1 MQARN
6 LIKRIS
12 KILGKVVLGL
22 LVLLF
27 LVIATIHLPPVQ
39 ALITRKLSGYLSS
52 KTEAKVDIERIR
64 FSLLG
69 NVGIDNLSVKDPDNN
84 KIVSAREIT
93 VSVPVLDLIK
103 GDLIFDDIRLAG
115 VDGTLVQTEN
125 GLNIQFILDAFR
137 PAQKMDTTQSA
148 PVKILFRNILLEDIL
163 FEFNSAVNGT
173 SVAVNLGTFTF
184 TGGEFSTKPTAIKAE
199 KLLLQQT
206 IVDVL
211 TTHRADTFSI
221 AGNAK
226 QHHLLLPDFG
236 THINLEIGDIQ
247 FKDNQVSFHR
257 DQVIETQK
265 FDPNHI
271 TVKNIQL
278 VLSDIKM
285 HEDLL
290 AAELNALSAQLPGF
304 VLTRAQAGI
313 SVNPDALTF
322 TNLQLASGTN
332 ELRAAL
338 MLPNDLTSANKTGEV
353 RADIKLQVVPS
364 DLEYFLP
371 DSILNQFRHWGPSV
385 LTVEAFYSMGEG
397 EIKSFNLE
405 TGNSEFH
412 ASGKVSDVFDLD
424 SITWND
430 VEVNAT
436 FGSDFRQIV
445 TPFLQSITLPPT
457 VNLQLKSSGNR
468 KEMMADARLSS
479 VWGNVMANGRMK
491 EMSNNH
497 TFDAT
502 VTSEQV
508 DLGKWMASS
517 SLGPVDMTVKTSG
530 NIGDELTASASGVIN
545 KIEILDQQ
553 INQIIFQGSVL
564 KDSAVVA
571 ISVTDPNYKSE
582 LDSRISFEGQLSLTN
597 HIQFD
602 KFMLGKLLHADSTL
616 TISGD
621 TRSRIVLGD
630 NSIEGFLDGRKM
642 FFHKQLYE
650 FSLDS
655 MIMHALLSPSRSEFT
670 YFTDF
675 ATINLES
682 NFDLR
687 EAGDVIR
694 KQTDA
699 LLNTAAAAHP
709 LGTRSARFDLKLED
723 TSIFKLVGIDVDDF
737 DYLKASG
744 EFNEQQ
750 QQTMLQA
757 STGKFSGYGVSLD
770 SLHSSLS
777 LVRDSIITSLSA
789 ANLYYDSI
797 KLGKLDFNILTN
809 GDTAVSNLVVA
820 GDTIT
825 LLDLRARIVRVDSG
839 RLFYPDKLLV
849 FDHDYYMDPDKA
861 VYLGKNQLAFDHFTI
876 SRDSMEINL
885 NGNHNAF
892 DVSFRN
898 LDLALLNFLVSTDTV
913 VITKGLLSGK
923 VSYTQGQQLNLR
935 AAVDSLMLYNSSPM
949 SIDANAVSE
958 GDHVPFEFRLT
969 NTTNE
974 INLKGTYF
982 SANTEID
989 ASLLLDVNNP
999 ELFTFL
1005 ASGVIEEWHGS
1016 IQGEAAIHGPLQKP
1030 SIKGFIGFRDMGLT
1044 LTNPRLKFYVENDRI
1059 TLDNSSLLFNR
1070 FTLYDQEHNPLT
1082 IDGNIS
1088 YLDYEYLTYN
1098 LKINSDQFT
1107 LFNNPDST
1115 QGQLRGKLVID
1126 SDIVMKGDAKDLPT
1140 GQSGKTID
1148 ARLTVKDAT
1157 QLTVVTAN
1165 DDINLLKAEGIVEFV
1180 DPALLMDSSALMPT
1194 VDFYDSLINTL
1205 PDFTVKA
1212 TVVIEDNATLKV
1224 VIDEQSG
1231 DNLEISGG
1239 AKLELGYDR
1248 TGNLTLDGD
1257 YTVTKGI
1264 YRLSFYDL
1272 VKKNFQLVPG
1282 SSVTWN
1288 GNPKNGDL
1296 NIKAIHSVESN
1307 SIGLI
1312 GHEIGENE
1320 KSIYKRSLDY
1330 QVGININ
1337 GTIES
1342 PVISFS
1348 LDLPQNEKKNYP
1360 VLANKLDRL
1369 RQPEYESELNKQV
1382 FGLLVLG
1389 GFIPETSGSDIN
1401 SSAIVNTALANSV
1414 NSLLASQL
1422 NRFTSQYIKGVNIDV
1437 GIQSYSD
1444 YSAPGGK
1451 TQTAMDFRVS
1461 KSMMNDRLSFQIGGD
1476 FNISQDQ
1483 SGANTGTKNY
1493 RGDIAIIYDLTG
1505 NNDKQLKL
1513 FNNETYDIVYQEIR
1527 NTGISLIF
1535 IRDFDS
1541 KQKKKRKDK

>member
-424 SITWND
+424 AITWND

-630 NSIEGFLDGRKM
+630 NSIEGFLDGRKI

-757 STGKFSGYGVSLD
+757 STGKFYGYGVSLD
-770 SLHSSLS
+770 TLYSSINI
-777 LVRDSIITSLSA
+777 VRDSIITSLLA
-789 ANLYYDSI
+789 TNLYYDSI
-797 KLGKLDFNILTN
+797 KLGQLDFNILTN
-809 GDTAVSNLVVA
+809 GDTAVSNFQVM

-825 LLDLRARIVRVDSG
+825 LLDLRTHIVRVDSG
-839 RLFYPDKLLV
+839 RLFYPDKLLA
-849 FDHDYYMDPDKA
+849 FNHDYLVDQEKP
-861 VYLGKNQLAFDHFTI
+861 VYLGKNHLEFDHFTI
-876 SRDSMEINL
+876 SRDSMELKL
-885 NGNHNAF
+885 NGDLNAIEA
-892 DVSFRN
+892 SFRN
-898 LDLALLNFLVSTDTV
+898 LDIALLNFLISTDTV

-949 SIDANAVSE
+949 TIAATAVSKE
-958 GDHVPFEFRLT
+958 YDLPFEFRLT
-969 NTTNE
+969 NSANA
-974 INLKGTYF
+974 IDLKGSYF
-982 SANTEID
+982 LQNKEVD
-989 ASLLLDVNNP
+989 ASLKLDVNNP

-1005 ASGVIEEWHGS
+1005 ASGVVDEMHGS
-1016 IQGEAAIHGPLQKP
+1016 IQGEATIRGSLQRP
-1030 SIKGFIGFRDMGLT
+1030 DIKGFIGFHDLALT
-1044 LTNPRLKFYVENDRI
+1044 LANPRLTFNVENDRI
-1059 TLDNSSLLFNR
+1059 TLENSSLLFNL

-1088 YLDYEYLTYN
+1088 YPDYEYLAYN
-1098 LKINSDQFT
+1098 LTIKSDQYT

-1126 SDIVMKGDAKDLPT
+1126 SDIVMKGDAKD
-1140 GQSGKTID
+1140 KAID

-1157 QLTVVTAN
+1157 RLSLVTAS
-1165 DDINLLKAEGIVEFV
+1165 DDINLLKAEGILEFV
-1180 DPALLMDSSALMPT
+1180 DPALLLDSTALMAT
-1194 VDFYDSLINTL
+1194 VDFYDSLIATL

-1212 TVVIEDNATLKV
+1212 TVVIEDNAKLKV

-1248 TGNLTLDGD
+1248 TGNLTLDGV
-1257 YTVTKGI
+1257 YTITKGV

-1296 NIKAIHSVESN
+1296 NIKAIHSVASN

-1348 LDLPQNEKKNYP
+1348 LDLPQNEKTNYP

-1401 SSAIVNTALANSV
+1401 SSAIATTALANSV
-1414 NSLLASQL
+1414 NSLLAGQL

-1461 KSMMNDRLSFQIGGD
+1461 KSIMNDRLSFQIGGD

-1535 IRDFDS
+1535 IRDFDK
-1541 KQKKKRKDK
+1541 KQRKKRKAK

>member
-1 MQARN
+1 MQALN
-6 LIKRIS
+6 LIKRIT
-12 KILGKVVLGL
+12 KILGKVTLGL
-22 LVLLF
+22 LVLF
-27 LVIATIHLPPVQ
+27 LVVIAAIHLPPVQ

-52 KTEAKVDIERIR
+52 KTEAKVTIERIR
-64 FSLLG
+64 FSLSG
-69 NVGIDNLSVKDPDNN
+69 NVGIDNLSIRDPNNN
-84 KIVSAREIT
+84 KILSAREIT
-93 VSVPVLDLIK
+93 VSVPILDLLK
-103 GDLIFDDIRLAG
+103 GNLIFDDIRLAG
-115 VDGTLVQTEN
+115 VDGTLVQTED

-137 PAQKMDTTQSA
+137 TEEKQDTTQSA
-148 PVKILFRNILLEDIL
+148 PVKILFSNILLEDIL
-163 FEFNSAVNGT
+163 FEFNSAINGT
-173 SVAVNLGTFTF
+173 SVAVNLGTFTC

-211 TTHRADTFSI
+211 TTHHADTLSI
-221 AGNAK
+221 AGNTK
-226 QHHLLLPDFG
+226 QHYLLLPDFS
-236 THINLEIGDIQ
+236 THINFDIGDLQ

-313 SVNPDALTF
+313 RVSHNALTF
-322 TNLQLASGTN
+322 TNLQLSSGTN
-332 ELRAAL
+332 ELRAEL
-338 MLPNDLTSANKTGEV
+338 TLPNDFSSANKAGEL
-353 RADIKLQVVPS
+353 RADIQAQINPS
-364 DLEYFLP
+364 ELEYFLT
-371 DSILNQFRHWGPSV
+371 DSMMRQLRPLGQSEF
-385 LTVEAFYSMGEG
+385 TVEAFYALGKGEF
-397 EIKSFNLE
+397 KKVSLK
-405 TGNSEFH
+405 TSNSELQ
-412 ASGKVSDVFDLD
+412 ASGKINNMFDLNT
-424 SITWND
+424 ITWND
-430 VEVNAT
+430 VEVNGT
-436 FGSDFRQIV
+436 VGSDLRHIV
-445 TPFLQSITLPPT
+445 TPFLQSITLPPI
-457 VNLQLKSSGNR
+457 VNLHLKSSGSP
-468 KEMMADARLSS
+468 KDMEADARLSS
-479 VWGNVMANGRMK
+479 VWGNVVANGRMK
-491 EMSNNH
+491 EMSDNRIV
-497 TFDAT
+497 DAT
-502 VTSEQV
+502 VSTKQV
-508 DLGKWMASS
+508 DLGKWMANPL
-517 SLGPVDMTVKTSG
+517 LGAVDMTARANGIV
-530 NIGDELTASASGVIN
+530 GDELTVTTSGVIST
-545 KIEILDQQ
+545 IEILDQQ
-553 INQIIFQGSVL
+553 INQINFQGSVL

-582 LDSRISFEGQLSLTN
+582 LDSRISFAGPLSLTSQ
-597 HIQFD
+597 IQFD
-602 KFMLGKLLHADSTL
+602 KFMLGKLLRTDSTL

-621 TRSRIVLGD
+621 TRSRIILGE
-630 NSIEGFLDGRKM
+630 NSVEGFLDGRKM
-642 FFHKQLYE
+642 FFHKQSFEYV
-650 FSLDS
+650 LDS
-655 MIMHALLSPSRSEFT
+655 MNLHALFSPAQSEFT
-670 YFTDF
+670 YRTDY

-699 LLNTAAAAHP
+699 FLSTAAEAQP
-709 LGTRSARFDLKLED
+709 SGTRTARFELKLED
-723 TSIFKLVGIDVDDF
+723 ASIVKLFGIEVDDF
-737 DYLKASG
+737 DYLQASG

-750 QQTMLQA
+750 QQTILQA

-770 SLHSSLS
+770 TLYSRVNLI
-777 LVRDSIITSLSA
+777 RDSIITSLSA
-789 ANLYYDSI
+789 TNLYYDSI
-797 KLGKLDFNILTN
+797 KLGQLDFNILTN
-809 GDTAVSNLVVA
+809 GDTAVANLQVE

-825 LLDLRARIVRVDSG
+825 LLDLRTHIVHVDSG
-839 RLFYPDKLLV
+839 RLFYPDKLLA
-849 FDHDYYMDPDKA
+849 FNHDYLVDQEKP
-861 VYLGKNQLAFDHFTI
+861 VYLGKKQVAFDHFTI
-876 SRDSMEINL
+876 SRDSMEIKL
-885 NGNHNAF
+885 NGNLNAIET
-892 DVSFRN
+892 SFRN

-923 VSYTQGQQLNLR
+923 VSYTRGQQINLR

-949 SIDANAVSE
+949 TIAATAVSE
-958 GDHVPFEFRLT
+958 GEDVPFEFRLT
-969 NTTNE
+969 NPANAIDLT
-974 INLKGTYF
+974 GTYF
-982 SANTEID
+982 SRIREVD
-989 ASLLLDVNNP
+989 ASLLMDVNNP

-1005 ASGVIEEWHGS
+1005 ASGVLDEIHGS
-1016 IQGEAAIHGPLQKP
+1016 IQGEAAIRGSLQRP
-1030 SIKGFIGFRDMGLT
+1030 DIKGFIGFRDLALT
-1044 LTNPRLKFYVENDRI
+1044 LANPRLTFNVENDRI
-1059 TLDNSSLLFNR
+1059 TVDNSSLLFNR

-1088 YLDYEYLTYN
+1088 YPDYEYLAYN
-1098 LKINSDQFT
+1098 LKINSVQFT

-1115 QGQLRGKLVID
+1115 QGQLRGKLIID
-1126 SDIVMKGDAKDLPT
+1126 SDIVMKGDAADK
-1140 GQSGKTID
+1140 SID

-1157 QLTVVTAN
+1157 SLTLVTAS

-1180 DPALLMDSSALMPT
+1180 DPALLLDSTALMAT
-1194 VDFYDSLINTL
+1194 VDFYDSLIATL
-1205 PDFTVKA
+1205 PDFTVRA

-1231 DNLEISGG
+1231 DALEISGG

-1248 TGNLTLDGD
+1248 TGNLTLDGV
-1257 YTVTKGI
+1257 YTITKGV

-1296 NIKAIHSVESN
+1296 NIKAIHSVTSN

-1348 LDLPQNEKKNYP
+1348 LDLPQNEKTNYP

-1389 GFIPETSGSDIN
+1389 GFLPETSGSDIN
-1401 SSAIVNTALANSV
+1401 SSAIATTALANSV
-1414 NSLLASQL
+1414 NSLLAGQL

-1461 KSMMNDRLSFQIGGD
+1461 KSMMNDRLSARTNRGPIRAPRTT
-1476 FNISQDQ
+1476 
-1483 SGANTGTKNY
+1483 GATSPLSTTLP
-1493 RGDIAIIYDLTG
+1493 AITTS
-1505 NNDKQLKL
+1505 N
-1513 FNNETYDIVYQEIR
+1513 
-1527 NTGISLIF
+1527 
-1535 IRDFDS
+1535 
-1541 KQKKKRKDK
+1541 